1 MPTQKVGHSR
11 ASLRRGV
18 VPVLCLAR
26 FRGVHRWEDGVL
38 VVSIDCLVPALHA
51 TGYQIEGVALPF

>member
-1 MPTQKVGHSR
+1 
-11 ASLRRGV
+11 V